1 MTSKYSSSIT
11 ANTLFSFA
19 MYVAFPRSDYYE
31 NSAPP
36 KGCQLTT
43 SLPISGL
50 DGQDAGKPK
59 GGSHVHC

>member
-11 ANTLFSFA
+11 ANTLFPFA

-36 KGCQLTT
+36 KSYQLTT

-50 DGQDAGKPK
+50 DGQDVGQPQ